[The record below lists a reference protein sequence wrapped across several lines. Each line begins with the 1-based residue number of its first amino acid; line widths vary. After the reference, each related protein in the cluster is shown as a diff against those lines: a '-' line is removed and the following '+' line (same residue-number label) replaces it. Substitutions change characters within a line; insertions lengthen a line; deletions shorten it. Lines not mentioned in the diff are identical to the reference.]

1 MSSQTLT
8 PETSSEVLPRTAPEM
23 DQSRPIPPRQTMGL
37 SPVHRDEPLDEFSYR
52 PVPVIAPVSMFLGL
66 CGIIGLFNMAG
77 LGIGLAGLILGVM
90 ATLRIRGSNGE
101 YSGQWLAVTG
111 AVVSLVFLASGS
123 ALHAYTIA
131 TEVPE
136 GFQRV
141 NFTRD
146 ISKKG
151 FREEDGEMT
160 IHPDV
165 RVLDGQP
172 IFLKG
177 YMYPERQQNGL
188 TEFVIVKDNLQCC
201 FGGQPQL
208 TDMMTVVMDKGMT
221 VNFTTEQVSI
231 AGVFR
236 ARAPQQSG
244 ALQTVYKIE
253 ASYFTPS
260 KTSF

>member
-1 MSSQTLT
+1 MT
-8 PETSSEVLPRTAPEM
+8 
-23 DQSRPIPPRQTMGL
+23 GL

-52 PVPVIAPVSMFLGL
+52 PVPVIAPISLFLGL
-66 CGIIGLFNMAG
+66 SGIIGLFNMVG
-77 LGIGLAGLILGVM
+77 LGIGLAGLVLGIM

-101 YSGQWLAVTG
+101 YSGQWLAMTG
-111 AVVSLVFLASGS
+111 AVVSLVFLASGGV
-123 ALHAYTIA
+123 LHAYTIA

-141 NFTRD
+141 NFNRD
-146 ISKKG
+146 IAKKG
-151 FREEDGEMT
+151 FVIEDGETT
-160 IHPDV
+160 IHPEV
-165 RVLDGQP
+165 RALDGQP

-188 TEFVIVKDNLQCC
+188 TEFVMVKDNLQCC
-201 FGGQPQL
+201 FGGQPQM
-208 TDMMTVVMDKGMT
+208 TDMMTVVMDKGLT
-221 VNFTTEQVSI
+221 VDFTTDMVSV

-244 ALQTVYKIE
+244 SLNTVYKIE
-253 ASYFTPS
+253 ASHFTPS

>member
-8 PETSSEVLPRTAPEM
+8 PPTSEESLPRTAPAE
-23 DQSRPIPPRQTMGL
+23 DRTRPAPPRQTIGL
-37 SPVHRDEPLDEFSYR
+37 SPVDRDEPVGEFSYR
-52 PVPVIAPVSMFLGL
+52 PVPVIAPVSVFLGL
-66 CGIIGLFNMAG
+66 CGIIGLFNMVG
-77 LGIGLAGLILGVM
+77 LGIGLAGLVLGTM

-101 YSGQWLAVTG
+101 YSGQWLAMTG

-131 TEVPE
+131 TEVPD
-136 GFQRV
+136 GFQRI

-151 FREEDGEMT
+151 FVDEDGETT

-177 YMYPERQQNGL
+177 YMYPERQTNGL
-188 TEFVIVKDNLQCC
+188 TEFVLVKDNLQCC

-208 TDMMTVVMDKGMT
+208 TDMMTVTMDKGMT
-221 VNFTTEQVSI
+221 VDFTTEQVSV
-231 AGVFR
+231 AGIFR